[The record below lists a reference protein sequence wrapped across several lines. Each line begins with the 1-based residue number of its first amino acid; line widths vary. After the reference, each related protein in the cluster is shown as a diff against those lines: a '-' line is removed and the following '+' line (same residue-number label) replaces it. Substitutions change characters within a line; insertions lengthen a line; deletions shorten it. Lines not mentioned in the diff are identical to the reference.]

1 MLKAWN
7 GDGTHSFYNAQCNA
21 HIIGTQASFT
31 LRLGISIS
39 MLTYLQ
45 ADHSFTF
52 NPFQQQHA
60 ALLYT
65 AHKVAVYRYSILQK
79 HVGAT
84 YSCR

>member
-1 MLKAWN
+1 MKWWWY
-7 GDGTHSFYNAQCNA
+7 TYSYYNA

-31 LRLGISIS
+31 SRLGISIS

-45 ADHSFTF
+45 ADHIFTF

-60 ALLYT
+60 ALFMLLYT
-65 AHKVAVYRYSILQK
+65 AQQAAVYRYSILQK